1 MAMFDTLTAQLSRA
15 LENLRGRGRITEDNV
30 AETLR
35 EARVALLEADVALP
49 VVKTFIESVKAKAL
63 GAEVLSS
70 LTPGQAF
77 IGILHAEL
85 VELMGGTSSP
95 WKLHAA
101 PPAVLLLAGLQ
112 GAGKTTTAAKLARW
126 LIERERKRVLLAS
139 TDVRRPAA
147 MLQLERLAAQVHA
160 EYFPAPGGE
169 SPQAIAH
176 AALARARSGVF
187 DVLIVDTAGRLH
199 VDEAL
204 MAEVRAIDAGIGA
217 AERLFVVDAMAG
229 QDAVNAAR
237 AFGAA
242 LDLTGIILAKADGD
256 ARGGAALSVR
266 QVTGKPIVFI
276 GMGEKTEAL
285 ELFDPARMASR
296 ILGMGDVVSL
306 VEQVHAR
313 VDQAEAQ
320 RLARKVVK
328 GKGFDMSDLR
338 SQLEQLQNMGGV
350 GALLDKLPGAAAG
363 RAALSA
369 EQGDRELRRQIAII
383 NSMTPRER
391 RNPALIDGSRRRR
404 IAAGSGMQVQDV
416 NRLLKQFLEMQRV
429 MKSMKGGRLR
439 GLMGALKGGMP
450 PGFPDAKG
458 AERAGHPASTA
469 EKLAQDSG
477 VA

>member
-1 MAMFDTLTAQLSRA
+1 MFDNLTARLSRTI
-15 LENLRGRGRITEDNV
+15 ESLRGRGRITEENV

-49 VVKTFIESVKAKAL
+49 VVKSFIESVKAKAL
-63 GAEVLSS
+63 GTEVLSS

-85 VELMGGTSSP
+85 VQLMGGTRAP
-95 WKLHAA
+95 WALRSA
-101 PPAVLLLAGLQ
+101 PPVVLLLAGLQ
-112 GAGKTTTAAKLARW
+112 GAGKTTTAAKLARL
-126 LIERERKRVLLAS
+126 LIEREKKRVLLAS

-147 MLQLERLAAQVHA
+147 MLQLERLAGQVHA
-160 EYFPAPGGE
+160 EYFHAASDQAPA
-169 SPQAIAH
+169 AIAH
-176 AALARARSGVF
+176 AALERARNGVF

-204 MAEVRAIDAGIGA
+204 MAEVRDIGAAVGA

-242 LDLTGIILAKADGD
+242 LDLTGIILTKADGD

-266 QVTGKPIVFI
+266 QITGKPIVFI
-276 GMGEKTEAL
+276 GVGEKTEAL
-285 ELFDPARMASR
+285 EPFDPERMASR

-306 VEQVHAR
+306 VEQVHR
-313 VDQAEAQ
+313 QVDHAEAQ
-320 RLARKVVK
+320 RLAQKVVK
-328 GKGFDMSDLR
+328 GGGFDMSDLR
-338 SQLEQLQNMGGV
+338 SQLEQLQKMGGV
-350 GALLDKLPGAAAG
+350 GALLDKLPGVAARKGAV
-363 RAALSA
+363 AP

-391 RNPALIDGSRRRR
+391 RTPSMIDGSRRRR
-404 IAAGSGMQVQDV
+404 IAAGSGVQVQDV
-416 NRLLKQFLEMQRV
+416 NRLLKQFQEMQRV

-439 GLMGALKGGMP
+439 QLMGAFKGGLP
-450 PGFPDAKG
+450 PGFPG
-458 AERAGHPASTA
+458 R
-469 EKLAQDSG
+469 
-477 VA
+477 

>member
-1 MAMFDTLTAQLSRA
+1 MFDQLTARLARTV
-15 LENLRGRGRITEDNV
+15 ENLRGRGRITEDNV
-30 AETLR
+30 AEALR
-35 EARVALLEADVALP
+35 EARIALLEADVALP
-49 VVKTFIESVKAKAL
+49 VVKSFVESVKAKAL

-85 VELMGGTSSP
+85 VQLMGGRQLA

-160 EYFPAPGGE
+160 EYFPAPSE
-169 SPQAIAH
+169 AAPAAIAR
-176 AALARARSGVF
+176 AALGAAKSGVF
-187 DVLIVDTAGRLH
+187 DALIIDTAGRLH

-204 MAEVRAIDAGIGA
+204 MAEMRDIDAAVGA

-242 LDLTGIILAKADGD
+242 LDLTGVILTKADGD

-266 QVTGKPIVFI
+266 EVTGKPIVLV
-276 GMGEKTEAL
+276 GVGEKTEAL
-285 ELFDPARMASR
+285 EPFDPERMAAR

-306 VEQVHAR
+306 VEQVHR
-313 VDQAEAQ
+313 EVDHQEAQ
-320 RLARKVVK
+320 RLAQKLVK
-328 GKGFDMSDLR
+328 GKSFDMVDLKG
-338 SQLEQLQNMGGV
+338 QLEQLQRMGGV
-350 GALLDKLPGAAAG
+350 TALLEKLPGTVARKG
-363 RAALSA
+363 TPSA
-369 EQGDRELRRQIAII
+369 DAGDRELRRQIAII

-391 RNPALIDGSRRRR
+391 RNPGMIDGSRRRR
-404 IAAGSGMQVQDV
+404 IAAGSGVRVQDV
-416 NRLLKQFLEMQRV
+416 NRLLKQFMEMQRV

-439 GLMGALKGGMP
+439 ALMGALKGGLP
-450 PGFPDAKG
+450 PGFPG
-458 AERAGHPASTA
+458 R
-469 EKLAQDSG
+469 
-477 VA
+477 